1 MKKNKKGFTLI
12 ELLIA
17 VSIIGLLAAISV
29 VAFNSIRIKSRDA
42 RRMAD
47 IKQIQATL
55 QMYYMDHHLYPI
67 GEIGTNTVLAD
78 NGFSAN
84 PSGEIY
90 LSKVPTNPA
99 PANEGLCT
107 GGLPY
112 VYTQKD
118 DGASYTLSY
127 CHSVNGPTIVTPSSN
142 R

>member
-17 VSIIGLLAAISV
+17 VSIIGLLATISV
-29 VAFNSIRIKSRDA
+29 VAFNSVRTKARDT

-55 QMYYMDHHLYPI
+55 QMYYMDHHSYPT
-67 GEIGTNTVLAD
+67 GEIGTNTVLSGG
-78 NGFSAN
+78 GFSTT

-90 LSKVPTNPA
+90 LSKVPTNPI
-99 PANEGLCT
+99 PANEGLCV
-107 GGLPY
+107 GNPPY
-112 VYTQKD
+112 IYTQQD
-118 DGASYTLSY
+118 NGAFYSLSY
-127 CHSVNGPTIVTPSSN
+127 CHSVNGTTIVTPTTN